1 MCSAGKPLKF
11 SPSSGLLAKSYCFL
25 GMKREKIAFKYK
37 DGYPPSPPLPHLP
50 PLPHPPMNISFLTA
64 ILFTRRYL

>member
-1 MCSAGKPLKF
+1 MDNTSDV
-11 SPSSGLLAKSYCFL
+11 SSLECKVSYEIA
-25 GMKREKIAFKYK
+25 REKIAFKYK